1 MFENVPSGNYQ
12 WQASSVGFNT
22 IPQRI
27 AVIAGQNLE
36 LAIEMTKDERLLD
49 DVVVSATM
57 KQVSRLNSPVAVEG
71 YSAEFFK
78 ANPAPSVF
86 ESLQN
91 VNGVRPQLK

>member
-1 MFENVPSGNYQ
+1 VPSGNYQ
-12 WQASSVGFNT
+12 WQASFVGFNN

-36 LAIEMTKDERLLD
+36 LAIEMTEDERLLD

-57 KQVSRLNSPVAVEG
+57 KEVSRLNSPVAVEV

-78 ANPAPSVF
+78 VHPAPSVF

-91 VNGVRPQLK
+91 GF